1 MKEKCKSNMEI
12 NNKDNECE
20 SIFKNQL
27 SELVSTAFSELNTK
41 LDRGV
46 DLCAALA
53 ETSSG
58 VNSQDMTKN
67 SPKTDEMN
75 KEENMEDDMKGAIEW
90 AKHQKQS
97 LLNKK

>member
-1 MKEKCKSNMEI
+1 MRKYFYKSAQWVGQH
-12 NNKDNECE
+12 
-20 SIFKNQL
+20 SIFWVEHQ
-27 SELVSTAFSELNTK
+27 TWP
-41 LDRGV
+41 V

-75 KEENMEDDMKGAIEW
+75 KEKNTEDDMKGAIEW